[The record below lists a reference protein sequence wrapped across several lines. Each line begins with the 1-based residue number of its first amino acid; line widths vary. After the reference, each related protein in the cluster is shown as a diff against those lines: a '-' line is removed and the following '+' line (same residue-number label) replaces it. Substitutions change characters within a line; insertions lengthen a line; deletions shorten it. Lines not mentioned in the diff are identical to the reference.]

1 MFAAVPPVSHRIGV
15 LIDLFMGAVYADYP
29 CERSESEYVRAL
41 VADLLCTEVLPPEIG
56 RLIDEFSPE
65 SFDLQASIAEFM
77 REPPMNKRRLL
88 ELVAYVTLADGRQN
102 ADEDNYLRQLAQAL
116 ELAPEVYR
124 HMTSDPDMAAMRE
137 SFTDLA
143 RIPLPL

>member
-1 MFAAVPPVSHRIGV
+1 MFHAVPPVSHRIGI
-15 LIDLFMGAVYADYP
+15 LIDLFMGAVYADAA
-29 CERSESEYVRAL
+29 CQHSEAEYVRAL
-41 VADLLCTEVLPPEIG
+41 VADLLCTPTLPSDIG

-65 SFDLQASIAEFM
+65 RFDLQASVTEFM

-88 ELVAYVTLADGRQN
+88 ELVAYVTLSDGRQN
-102 ADEDNYLRQLAQAL
+102 AAEDEYLRDLAQAL
-116 ELAPEVYR
+116 EIAPEAYR